1 MKKHSILRI
10 VRRGK
15 IRKGDIY
22 KKFQGS
28 YSDRVVNR
36 KDFDQVI
43 RNFVDLDFIEKTDKL
58 YSITRKGIEEN
69 KQVSWI

>member
-43 RNFVDLDFIEKTDKL
+43 RNFVDLDFIEKMDKL
-58 YSITRKGIEEN
+58 YHITRKGIEEN
-69 KQVSWI
+69 NQVPWI